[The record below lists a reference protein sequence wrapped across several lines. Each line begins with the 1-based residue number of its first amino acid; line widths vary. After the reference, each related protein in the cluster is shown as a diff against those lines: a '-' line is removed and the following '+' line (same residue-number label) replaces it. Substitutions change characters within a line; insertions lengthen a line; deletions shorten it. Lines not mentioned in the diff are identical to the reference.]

1 MTEPH
6 LEEFDFPPE
15 LKAQPL
21 PVVGISGLDT
31 LNNAVHRNVW
41 EAFNNIKKQNRP
53 LVNFKLITP
62 DHEFPP
68 RKPKKPS
75 YECYIPKG
83 ILKRNWMDKHL
94 NHAPAVVIMFYDLDW
109 NDPQWAEKQT
119 ECASRVKSLKLT
131 LDGRH
136 TKIALVLIQQDPP
149 IPNGEEIIGGEKSLS
164 LIAECEINRNYLL
177 LLPYNNNVDQMQGYV
192 LNLQGTVYD
201 MANLYFNQLIRDIKS
216 HKSSLNKTIHAY
228 LFIRHSFK
236 IGFYSEMKAEYP
248 AAHKH
253 YAQAY
258 YLVAEVKRTPTNVT
272 EVKVVASYIMY
283 KMAALSFVLN
293 QAREAIQTFHGHVD
307 KYKFKFGNELLLFE
321 HHAWLMTITI
331 FIITKD
337 PLTELPLWRL
347 PVSRSELDLST
358 IQSIN
363 SIFIMPSTSDLSMDI
378 KHENPALLLECCT
391 VSDPLQGQSTL
402 DYYGQR
408 PWRPGKLSAEP
419 PDMKKEK
426 DGIQALQYLEKTQ
439 VNHSVIIIGLLSDAI
454 GQFNTYR
461 CPRMKKYLVIQMA
474 EEYLT
479 SRDYGKALT
488 LMSHMLG
495 DYRTDHWSR
504 LVSDIVKPGL
514 YCAMVTASVREYLA
528 LSLDSDNLQ
537 SVLSNIHRVM
547 NNEMPPVIQYTNHA
561 HNLDELRALWAKNL
575 SHEDNASIE
584 LELNPVYSCVR
595 VKTRVVYEENRY
607 KLSVFVRS
615 LFLEPVTFSTLT
627 VCIGHT
633 DVLVASNVT
642 FPPNLVVQLDTEF
655 VPLSRH
661 INTEVT
667 ITSVSL
673 GMQTQYRK
681 LVLKFI
687 ITKDP
692 LTELPLWRLPVSRS
706 ELDLSTIQSINS
718 IFIMPS
724 TSDLSM
730 DIKHEN
736 PALLLEWYPITIT
749 LSNQGSEPLVNLS
762 LLLSCEDSENIDVS
776 EDSNISNQTTT
787 PGMAKFPLNKSLD
800 SIAPSETYEM
810 VVYVRCT
817 VVTVKLLNVKVT
829 YSHSSEPS
837 IVLSKDESLKLDIMQ
852 AFEISASFLSD
863 SFEPIT
869 VFHSNEPVLI
879 QPLIACI
886 SPCTICIE
894 DTSISIPDS
903 IEMKQETKC
912 QLELS
917 TGQIVTCIA
926 SVVIKEPK
934 NLCLGVFTVK
944 WRRKDSSL
952 GLVTSCIELPRVD
965 VQPLPIQLSLNL
977 PAHGLVRTPMTIC
990 YTLYNYLSTI
1000 VTVQI
1005 IMESSEAFI
1014 FSGYKRVTI
1023 KLVPDTEQEFK
1034 FKIYPQLSGLVVL
1047 PEFKINLVSKHEGV
1061 TQQQINDMV
1070 VRSIPSHIYVL
1081 PQAKNIELQP
1091 LSKVIAV

>member
-321 HHAWLMTITI
+321 HHAWLCKLYSTFADLFENTIRNG
-331 FIITKD
+331 
-337 PLTELPLWRL
+337 LPASQTRH
-347 PVSRSELDLST
+347 PGFYFH
-358 IQSIN
+358 QAAKHCIN
-363 SIFIMPSTSDLSMDI
+363 RRAAMVKLCANVTSYPD
-378 KHENPALLLECCT
+378 
-391 VSDPLQGQSTL
+391 VDPLQGQSTL
-402 DYYGQR
+402 DYFGQR

-454 GQFNTYR
+454 GQFNT

-514 YCAMVTASVREYLA
+514 YCAMVTAN
-528 LSLDSDNLQ
+528 NLQ

-642 FPPNLVVQLDTEF
+642 LPPNLVVQLDTEF

-736 PALLLEWYPITIT
+736 PALLLEW
-749 LSNQGSEPLVNLS
+749 
-762 LLLSCEDSENIDVS
+762 
-776 EDSNISNQTTT
+776 
-787 PGMAKFPLNKSLD
+787 
-800 SIAPSETYEM
+800 
-810 VVYVRCT
+810 
-817 VVTVKLLNVKVT
+817 
-829 YSHSSEPS
+829 
-837 IVLSKDESLKLDIMQ
+837 
-852 AFEISASFLSD
+852 
-863 SFEPIT
+863 
-869 VFHSNEPVLI
+869 
-879 QPLIACI
+879 
-886 SPCTICIE
+886 
-894 DTSISIPDS
+894 
-903 IEMKQETKC
+903 
-912 QLELS
+912 
-917 TGQIVTCIA
+917 
-926 SVVIKEPK
+926 
-934 NLCLGVFTVK
+934 
-944 WRRKDSSL
+944 
-952 GLVTSCIELPRVD
+952 
-965 VQPLPIQLSLNL
+965 
-977 PAHGLVRTPMTIC
+977 
-990 YTLYNYLSTI
+990 
-1000 VTVQI
+1000 
-1005 IMESSEAFI
+1005 
-1014 FSGYKRVTI
+1014 
-1023 KLVPDTEQEFK
+1023 
-1034 FKIYPQLSGLVVL
+1034 
-1047 PEFKINLVSKHEGV
+1047 
-1061 TQQQINDMV
+1061 
-1070 VRSIPSHIYVL
+1070 
-1081 PQAKNIELQP
+1081 
-1091 LSKVIAV
+1091 

>member
-321 HHAWLMTITI
+321 HHAWLCKLYSTFADLFENTIRNG
-331 FIITKD
+331 
-337 PLTELPLWRL
+337 LPASQTRH
-347 PVSRSELDLST
+347 PGFYFH
-358 IQSIN
+358 QAAKHCIN
-363 SIFIMPSTSDLSMDI
+363 RRAAMVKLCANVTSYPD
-378 KHENPALLLECCT
+378 
-391 VSDPLQGQSTL
+391 VDPLQGQSTL
-402 DYYGQR
+402 DYFGQR

-454 GQFNTYR
+454 GQFNT

-514 YCAMVTASVREYLA
+514 YCAMVTAN
-528 LSLDSDNLQ
+528 NLQ

-642 FPPNLVVQLDTEF
+642 LPPNLVVQLDTEF

-736 PALLLEWYPITIT
+736 PALLLEWYPITIF

-787 PGMAKFPLNKSLD
+787 PGMAKFPLNKSVD
-800 SIAPSETYEM
+800 SIAPSETYEI

-879 QPLIACI
+879 QPLIAC
-886 SPCTICIE
+886 
-894 DTSISIPDS
+894 IPDS

-1014 FSGYKRVTI
+1014 FSGYKQVTI